1 MQNPLS
7 QKAKD
12 NLLPGE
18 KVPFRVDEGCE
29 KVLFPG
35 PHPPSKKVPTV
46 PEDEGYSWDEGFCD
60 FAFSSAQNDSISG
73 DVGELHEN
81 IGRVQFCS

>member
-1 MQNPLS
+1 MTFPTFPLFVILHEGHPCPELQNPLF

-18 KVPFRVDEGCE
+18 KVPTRADEWLW

-35 PHPPSKKVPTV
+35 PHPPSATV
-46 PEDEGYSWDEGFCD
+46 PPLPEVEG
-60 FAFSSAQNDSISG
+60 
-73 DVGELHEN
+73 
-81 IGRVQFCS
+81 